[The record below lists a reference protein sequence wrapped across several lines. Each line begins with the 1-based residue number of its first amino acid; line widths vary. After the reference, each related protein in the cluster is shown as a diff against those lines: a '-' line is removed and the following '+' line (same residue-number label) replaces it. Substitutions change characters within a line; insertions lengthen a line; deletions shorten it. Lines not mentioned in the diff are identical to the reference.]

1 MLKIIEDLIILY
13 LIIFTCSRFVI
24 VRAYPL
30 TKWRLPVTLMPVML
44 LIDLYFFI
52 FNCIVFSLGEKLFY
66 DHIIINIG
74 INIFYII
81 FIKC

>member
-1 MLKIIEDLIILY
+1 
-13 LIIFTCSRFVI
+13 
-24 VRAYPL
+24 
-30 TKWRLPVTLMPVML
+30 MPVML

>member
-1 MLKIIEDLIILY
+1 
-13 LIIFTCSRFVI
+13 
-24 VRAYPL
+24 
-30 TKWRLPVTLMPVML
+30 MPVML

-74 INIFYII
+74 INIFYSNKYNYIYKMLEN
-81 FIKC
+81 FKKKYF